1 MEDKKKGASGGI
13 GFSGALQIALII
25 LQLCGVID
33 WPLWVL
39 LLPLEIDIL
48 LLVVIAIIIIIINN
62 RY

>member
-1 MEDKKKGASGGI
+1 MEDNKGASGGI

-33 WPLWVL
+33 WPLWIL
-39 LLPLEIDIL
+39 LLPFEIDIL
-48 LLVVIAIIIIIINN
+48 LGVIAIIIILIND

>member
-1 MEDKKKGASGGI
+1 MEDKKGASGGI

-48 LLVVIAIIIIIINN
+48 LGVIAIIIILINN